1 MSEPANERSIHEAV
15 LKLESLTI
23 RFGGLVAVSS
33 FDLEVEKGALVGII
47 GPNGAGKTTVF
58 NMITGHYPPIEG
70 RVIFEGKTLN
80 GLRPDQV
87 ARLGIAR
94 TFQNI
99 RLFGNLS
106 VLQNVLAGMHL
117 RLGHSFAAAMLGT
130 AGYERTE
137 RAMHTHAEELLD
149 IVGLLRFKSE
159 KAGSLPYGLQRRL
172 EIARALAT
180 QPRLVLLDEPAA
192 GMNPQ
197 EVAELTRFIKEVRDR
212 FDLTVLVIEHHMSL
226 VMGLCERIAVL
237 NYGIKIAEGTPLEVQ
252 HDPKVI
258 EAYLG
263 VKASA

>member
-1 MSEPANERSIHEAV
+1 MTENVRVGPTPDAI

-33 FDLEVEKGALVGII
+33 LDLDIWKGALFGII

-58 NMITGHYPPIEG
+58 NMITGHYPPTEG
-70 RVIFEGKTLN
+70 KVIFEGKTLN

-87 ARLGIAR
+87 AKLGIAR

-106 VLQNVLAGMHL
+106 VLQNVLAGMHC
-117 RLGHSFAAAMLGT
+117 RLGHSFAAAMLGMG
-130 AGYERTE
+130 GYERTE
-137 RAMHTHAEELLD
+137 RAMLTRAEELLD
-149 IVGLLRFKSE
+149 VVGLLGFKSE
-159 KAGSLPYGLQRRL
+159 KAGGLPYGLQRRL

-197 EVAELTRFIKEVRDR
+197 EVAELTKFIKEIRDQ

-237 NYGIKIAEGTPLEVQ
+237 NYGVKIAEGSPLEVQ